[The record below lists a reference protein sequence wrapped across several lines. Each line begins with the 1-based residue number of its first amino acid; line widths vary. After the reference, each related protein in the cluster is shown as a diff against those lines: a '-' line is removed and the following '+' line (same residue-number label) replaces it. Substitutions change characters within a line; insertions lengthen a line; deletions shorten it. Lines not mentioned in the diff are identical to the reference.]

1 MWAFSLL
8 IAKTKNVKNKVD
20 LSQELIN
27 ISKNLEKGGNER
39 GVGLCVK
46 LLGAGVNAIKKI
58 DSYFRNLLISILHSY

>member
-39 GVGLCVK
+39 GVV
-46 LLGAGVNAIKKI
+46 
-58 DSYFRNLLISILHSY
+58 

>member
-20 LSQELIN
+20 LSQELIT

-46 LLGAGVNAIKKI
+46 LFLLKNISTIKEL
-58 DSYFRNLLISILHSY
+58 SYS